1 VNPTYDFR
9 GQVAVVTGA
18 GSGMG
23 RDTAQ
28 AFAAAGAAVV
38 LADINEDALRAATDE
53 LTAADHQALGVAC
66 DVSDEAQ
73 VAALVERT
81 VDTFGRLDM
90 AFNNAGIMIPPF
102 DAADEPAES
111 FDRVTAINL
120 RGVWT
125 CMKHEL
131 GQMRTQGSGAIVNCS
146 SLGGLVGLPGRAS
159 YHASKHGVIG
169 LTKSAALE
177 YAPRGIRINAVCPG
191 TIETPMVTHMIA
203 NGELDLPEAVANQ
216 PIGRLGRGD
225 EIAAAVLWLCSPGA
239 SFVLGV
245 ALPVDGGYTAAEPRP
260 RKTLT
265 ATNPLSHRR
274 PRPARRRHALVL
286 ALLAAMS
293 LSACGGAEEEGDQAT
308 GTSGASAPSPSRSP
322 TSGGDDASASDGTP
336 IRITFGETELTGRLH
351 DNATARDLAAQLPLT
366 LTFRD
371 HNDVEKTAP
380 LPRELSLDGAPEG
393 HDPAAGDIGYWAPD
407 GDLVFYYDSNAP
419 FFNGIVRIGQFDGE
433 LDAIERQSEDFS
445 VTIERAE

>member
-1 VNPTYDFR
+1 MTGGRVNPAYDFR
-9 GQVAVVTGA
+9 GQVALVTGA

-23 RDTAQ
+23 RDTAH

-38 LADINEDALRAATDE
+38 LADINEDGLRAATDE
-53 LTAADHQALGVAC
+53 LTADGHQALAVTC

-73 VAALVERT
+73 VAALVARA

-90 AFNNAGIMIPPF
+90 AFNNAGIMIPPS
-102 DAADEPAES
+102 DAADEPAENL
-111 FDRVTAINL
+111 DRVTAINL

-125 CMKHEL
+125 CRKHEL

-203 NGELDLPEAVANQ
+203 NGELELPEAVANQ

-245 ALPVDGGYTAAEPRP
+245 ALPVDGGYTAR
-260 RKTLT
+260 
-265 ATNPLSHRR
+265 
-274 PRPARRRHALVL
+274 
-286 ALLAAMS
+286 
-293 LSACGGAEEEGDQAT
+293 
-308 GTSGASAPSPSRSP
+308 
-322 TSGGDDASASDGTP
+322 
-336 IRITFGETELTGRLH
+336 
-351 DNATARDLAAQLPLT
+351 
-366 LTFRD
+366 
-371 HNDVEKTAP
+371 
-380 LPRELSLDGAPEG
+380 
-393 HDPAAGDIGYWAPD
+393 
-407 GDLVFYYDSNAP
+407 
-419 FFNGIVRIGQFDGE
+419 
-433 LDAIERQSEDFS
+433 
-445 VTIERAE
+445 